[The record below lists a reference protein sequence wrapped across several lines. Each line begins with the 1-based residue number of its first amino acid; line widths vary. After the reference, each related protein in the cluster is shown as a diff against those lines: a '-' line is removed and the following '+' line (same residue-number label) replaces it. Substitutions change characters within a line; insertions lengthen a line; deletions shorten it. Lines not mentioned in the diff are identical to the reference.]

1 VLHKEVATVPRHE
14 SELAELRLRFATLKD
29 EARRNEEVWRRSQ
42 ATAMQLLEAESLSVL
57 LARLTTGLR
66 DAYELHDVTL
76 VVADPAHEMRR
87 ALADQGATAGKH
99 SRVILVDDVAAFA
112 PTILM
117 RGRPWLGPFR
127 ASSHGRLFPGD
138 PAPRSVAILPL
149 RRQHTVVASLNLASE
164 DPARFT
170 RRHGTEFLEHLTLIA
185 SYCLENT
192 LNRAL
197 LTRSGF
203 TDPLTG
209 LRNRRYLESR
219 LEEELARSQRDRRP
233 LACVLLDI
241 DHFKRINDEH
251 GHLVGDQVLR
261 ELAQRVGREVRASDV
276 AARYGGE
283 EFVML
288 LPNTELNAG
297 YAVAER
303 VRASV
308 AAAPFPSPDLA
319 RPLDITVSLGIAEFR
334 PEPGVELATAGKR
347 LLAAADV
354 ALYNAKASGRDRV
367 CLAANEA

>member
-1 VLHKEVATVPRHE
+1 MEVATVPPHE

-42 ATAMQLLEAESLSVL
+42 ATAMRLLEAESLSVL
-57 LARLTTGLR
+57 LVRLTTGLR

-76 VVADPAHEMRR
+76 ALADPAHEMRR
-87 ALADQGATAGKH
+87 ALADQGATAGQH
-99 SRVILVDDVAAFA
+99 SRVILVDNVAALA
-112 PTILM
+112 PAILT

-127 ASSHGRLFPGD
+127 GSSHGRLFPGD
-138 PAPRSVAILPL
+138 SAPRSVAIFPV
-149 RRQHTVVASLNLASE
+149 RRQNAIVASLNFASE
-164 DPARFT
+164 DAARFT
-170 RRHGTEFLEHLTLIA
+170 RRHSTEFLEHIALIA

-219 LEEELARSQRDRRP
+219 LEEELARSQRDWRP
-233 LACVLLDI
+233 LVCVLLDI
-241 DHFKRINDEH
+241 DHFKPINDEH

-261 ELAQRVGREVRASDV
+261 ELAQRIGHEVRASDV

-288 LPNTELNAG
+288 LPNTELPAG

-303 VRASV
+303 VRTAI
-308 AAAPFPSPDLA
+308 AATPFHSQDLA
-319 RPLDITVSLGIAEFR
+319 QPLDITVSLGIAEFR

-347 LLAAADV
+347 LLAAADA
-354 ALYNAKASGRDRV
+354 ALYAAKASGRDRV
-367 CLAANEA
+367 SLAANEA